1 MPAVE
6 TDRLIHNFVEY
17 GRSLRGDER
26 GEAQVFCD
34 RLFKAF
40 GHEGYAEAGATLEYR
55 VRGKGRSTRFADLV
69 WQPRLLLEMKK
80 RGEKL
85 ERHYRQAF
93 EYWLHLVP
101 QRPRYVVLCNFDE
114 FWVYDLDSQ
123 LEDPVDKIRLEELPE
138 RYTALNFLFPDN
150 PRPQFG
156 NDRVAVT
163 RAAADDV
170 ARLFNSAVS
179 RGEDRQIVQ
188 RFVLQCVIALFSED
202 FGLLPRGFFTELIH
216 KCRDGDST
224 YDVIGSLFRQMG
236 NPSPARGGRYKDI
249 PYFNGGIFETVEPV
263 EFNSDEL
270 ELLVRAASENWGKV
284 QPQIFGTLFQS
295 SMDRAERHA
304 YGAHFTTEADIQKIV
319 TPTIVRPWRQRI
331 EAADTLAELRKLRTE
346 LLDFKVLDPACGSG
360 DFLYVTYRELKRIEM
375 DLLTKIHE
383 NFSRLTPAE
392 MGLTSLISPRQFY
405 GIEKNPFGAELAKVT
420 LVLAKELAL
429 EETRNALESEGI
441 TLPLDFDTALPL
453 DNLDSNIL
461 CEDALFCEWPEAD
474 AIVGNPPYQSKNK
487 MQEEFGAAYVNRVR
501 SRYPE
506 VPGRAD
512 YCVYWFRKAHNH
524 LKQEGRA
531 GLVGTNTVR
540 QNYSREGSLDYI
552 VQNEGTITEAV
563 STQVWSGEAVVH
575 VSIVNWIKGEQ
586 PGTKM
591 LYRQLGDLRDSDFEV
606 IEVDRIG
613 AALSGRLDVTR
624 AKRLRTNMDSEACY
638 QGQTHGHKGFVLSKE
653 HAREMKQD
661 SSSSPFIHPYMTA
674 DDMIGSKP
682 PAPQRF
688 SIDLNHCDDV
698 FAAMRS
704 GKAFTHV
711 QKTVL
716 PDVQEKA
723 ETEFEETGRPTGPRQ
738 NHFRRWWRFWRKRTE
753 MMDKIHDNLRYV
765 ACSRVT
771 KRPIFEFVDSSIH
784 PNDALQIFPLPDD
797 YSFGILQSDI
807 HWIWFVERCSTLKSD
822 FRYTS
827 DTVFDA
833 FPWPQSPTIDQV
845 QGVSDAAVALRD
857 LRRRV
862 MRENDWSFRE
872 LYRTM
877 ELPGDNPL
885 KTAQEKLD
893 IAVRISYGMTAGED
907 PLTFLLALN
916 GELADLE
923 AKGHHVTGPGLPPTV
938 EDPEPFITIDRIT
951 TDGYAAV

>member
-6 TDRLIHNFVEY
+6 TDRLISNFVEY

-34 RLFKAF
+34 RLFRAF

-69 WQPRLLLEMKK
+69 WRPRLLLEMKK

-93 EYWLHLVP
+93 EYWLQLVP
-101 QRPRYVVLCNFDE
+101 QRPQYVVLCNFDE
-114 FWVYDLDSQ
+114 FWVYDLDLQ
-123 LEDPVDKIRLEELPE
+123 LEDPVDKIRLEDLPD

-179 RGEDRQIVQ
+179 RGEDREIAQ

-202 FGLLPRGFFTELIH
+202 FGLLPRGFFTELVH
-216 KCRDGDST
+216 ECLDGAST
-224 YDVIGSLFRQMG
+224 YDIIGPLFRQMG

-249 PYFNGGIFETVEPV
+249 PYFNGGIFESVEPA
-263 EFNSDEL
+263 ELNSDEL
-270 ELLVRAASENWGKV
+270 ELLARAASENWGKV

-295 SMDRAERHA
+295 SMDQAERHA

-360 DFLYVTYRELKRIEM
+360 DFLYVAYRELKRIEM

-405 GIEKNPFGAELAKVT
+405 GIEKNPFGADLAKVT
-420 LVLAKELAL
+420 LILAKELAL
-429 EETRNALESEGI
+429 EETRKALESESI
-441 TLPLDFDTALPL
+441 TLPLDFDTSLPL
-453 DNLDSNIL
+453 DNLDGNIL

-501 SRYPE
+501 TRYPD

-512 YCVYWFRKAHNH
+512 YCVYWFRRAHDH
-524 LKQEGRA
+524 LKHEGRA
-531 GLVGTNTVR
+531 GLVGTNTIR

-552 VQNEGTITEAV
+552 VQDEGTITEAV
-563 STQVWSGEAVVH
+563 STQVWSGEAAVH

-586 PGTKM
+586 PGTKI
-591 LYRQLGDLRDSDFEV
+591 LYRQLGDLRTSDFEA

-613 AALSGRLDVTR
+613 AALSGKFDVTGARKLR
-624 AKRLRTNMDSEACY
+624 ANADSKICY
-638 QGQTHGHKGFVLSKE
+638 QGQTPGHDGFLLEAHETKEMISQSSRNSEVIFPYLIADELLGERPPVPLRDIIDFHPMDMLQSSRYTEPMERIRRLILPKRQAKAEEEELRNRETRRENPRARLNWHHRNFLNRWWLLSY
-653 HAREMKQD
+653 AREELMR
-661 SSSSPFIHPYMTA
+661 I
-674 DDMIGSKP
+674 
-682 PAPQRF
+682 
-688 SIDLNHCDDV
+688 IDEI
-698 FAAMRS
+698 
-704 GKAFTHV
+704 
-711 QKTVL
+711 
-716 PDVQEKA
+716 P
-723 ETEFEETGRPTGPRQ
+723 
-738 NHFRRWWRFWRKRTE
+738 
-753 MMDKIHDNLRYV
+753 RYV
-765 ACSRVT
+765 VCGRVT
-771 KRPIFEFVDSSIH
+771 KRPVFEFVDSAIH
-784 PNDALQIFPLPDD
+784 PSDALQVFPVADD
-797 YSFGILQSDI
+797 YSFGIIQSGI
-807 HWIWFVERCSTLKSD
+807 HWLWFVERCSTLKGD

-827 DTVFDA
+827 NTVFDS
-833 FPWPQSPTIDQV
+833 FPWPQSPSLKQIRDVADT
-845 QGVSDAAVALRD
+845 AVALRA

-862 MRENDWSFRE
+862 MEENNWSFRE
-872 LYRTM
+872 LYRTRSYR
-877 ELPGDNPL
+877 EPIHSRQL
-885 KTAQEKLD
+885 KRNWIRL
-893 IAVRISYGMTAGED
+893 
-907 PLTFLLALN
+907 
-916 GELADLE
+916 
-923 AKGHHVTGPGLPPTV
+923 
-938 EDPEPFITIDRIT
+938 
-951 TDGYAAV
+951 